1 MRMRLWSV
9 GVGVVAGHL
18 LLLVTA
24 QSVTA
29 QADSGTR
36 VRASTSS
43 GLRRSWVG
51 TLVSLDADSLRLL
64 RRDSLVSLPVSSVV
78 RLERSRDRRTSA
90 GRGAVI
96 GGLVGAGTGLV
107 LGLLASSDDDG
118 FYEVGPGDVFVV
130 TLMVGAVGA
139 GVGALIGSISH
150 RERWEPMPLSAQTA
164 PQARRQVGSRVGLVL
179 SF

>member
-24 QSVTA
+24 PSVTA

-43 GLRRSWVG
+43 GYRRSWVG
-51 TLVSLDADSLRLL
+51 TFVSLDADSLRLL

-96 GGLVGAGTGLV
+96 GGLVGAGTGLL
-107 LGLLASSDDDG
+107 LGVLASNDEGDL
-118 FYEVGPGDVFVV
+118 YEVSTGDVFVV
-130 TLMVGAVGA
+130 TLIVGAVGA
-139 GVGALIGSISH
+139 GIGALIGSISH
-150 RERWEPMPLSAQTA
+150 RERWEPMPLPSQTA
-164 PQARRQVGSRVGLVL
+164 PQARHPVGSRVGLVL
-179 SF
+179 RF

>member
-9 GVGVVAGHL
+9 GVVVGHL
-18 LLLVTA
+18 LLLATA

-43 GLRRSWVG
+43 GSRRSWVG
-51 TLVSLDADSLRLL
+51 TLVSLDADSLRLI

-96 GGLVGAGTGLV
+96 GGLVGAGS
-107 LGLLASSDDDG
+107 GLLLGVLASADDDS
-118 FYEVGPGDVFVV
+118 FYEVGTGTCLWSP
-130 TLMVGAVGA
+130 
-139 GVGALIGSISH
+139 
-150 RERWEPMPLSAQTA
+150 
-164 PQARRQVGSRVGLVL
+164 
-179 SF
+179 